1 MWRKKAGLYLG
12 FLIIAGFLAS
22 LVVQLLLCLWPLV
35 HASSLA
41 AAFLAALAYVS
52 AAVLSGLAATRFF
65 WNPSRMSPSSSL
77 SLFALTSAVGW
88 IWIPSV
94 VLLSRQGSIAAALLG
109 AMGAALMAI
118 GLGKVLTPDGATLRN
133 SSGWRTESQG
143 VICPIAF
150 NPSAGGTRVH
160 HCALYL
166 RRVLCTAQARDSSR

>member
-12 FLIIAGFLAS
+12 FLIIAGFLAL

-35 HASSLA
+35 HAPSLA

-77 SLFALTSAVGW
+77 QPVCAHQRSRLDLDTFRRVVVPAGLNRRSSAGGNGGRAHGDW
-88 IWIPSV
+88 S
-94 VLLSRQGSIAAALLG
+94 
-109 AMGAALMAI
+109 
-118 GLGKVLTPDGATLRN
+118 GKSPDA
-133 SSGWRTESQG
+133 GWRDSSEFVWLENGGQG